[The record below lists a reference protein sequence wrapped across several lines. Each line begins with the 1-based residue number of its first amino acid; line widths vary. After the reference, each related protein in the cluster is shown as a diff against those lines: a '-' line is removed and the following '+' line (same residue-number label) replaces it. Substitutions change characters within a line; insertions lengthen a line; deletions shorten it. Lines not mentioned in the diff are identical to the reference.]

1 MSAQFATETSAA
13 AASDGV
19 LSADDQGAEE
29 TSPLMG
35 LVSLTGTKIV
45 NYEHETLGTVADLMF
60 DLDNGRVSYAIM
72 RSGGFLG
79 LGEKHF
85 AIPWGVLEIDR
96 VRRCL
101 VLDADA
107 ATFHKSPG
115 FNPGRWAES
124 QPGDSS
130 WQDRLH
136 LHYRSKPTDP
146 ERGAERP

>member
-1 MSAQFATETSAA
+1 MSASFAPVAETSE
-13 AASDGV
+13 S
-19 LSADDQGAEE
+19 LSAVESDTIDDVEE

-60 DLDNGRVSYAIM
+60 DLDNGRVSYAVM
-72 RSGGFLG
+72 TSGGFLG

-96 VRRCL
+96 ERRCL

-107 ATFHKSPG
+107 ATFHRSPG
-115 FNPGRWAES
+115 FNPGRWSDS
-124 QPGDSS
+124 QPSDGS
-130 WQDRLH
+130 WQARLN
-136 LHYRSKPTDP
+136 LHYRPKAGSAD
-146 ERGAERP
+146 GANEP

>member
-1 MSAQFATETSAA
+1 MSASFAPVAETPERLTTVE
-13 AASDGV
+13 SDMV
-19 LSADDQGAEE
+19 EDVEE

-60 DLDNGRVSYAIM
+60 DLDNGRVSYAVM
-72 RSGGFLG
+72 TSGGFLG

-96 VRRCL
+96 ERRCL

-107 ATFHKSPG
+107 ATFHRSPG
-115 FNPGRWAES
+115 FNPGRWSDS
-124 QPGDSS
+124 QPNDGS
-130 WQDRLH
+130 WQARLN
-136 LHYRSKPTDP
+136 LHYKPKAAAAD
-146 ERGAERP
+146 GAANEP